1 MTKAELQ
8 VALAGSTDTTNGWLL
23 IKSTSAAY
31 AKGTVTVRSAEG
43 LADSAQVTDP
53 QAFCKS

>member
-1 MTKAELQ
+1 MTKSELQ
-8 VALAGSTDTTNGWLL
+8 SALAEATDTTNGWLL
-23 IKSTSAAY
+23 IKSTSAATV
-31 AKGTVTVRSAEG
+31 KGTVTVGSAEG